1 MAALPA
7 TSPVFSILIQFA
19 RYFPPQSSGQ
29 IALLTALAVSNRV
42 YLYAMA
48 ITIVA
53 LASIRGTSDQPRLGN
68 RLLSLTEE
76 LLYRPALNASMTESP
91 VEETKPGLIGSL
103 SESGLVDSM
112 DEMPEQ
118 SQALLL
124 ALLVSSLLALS
135 VLLVPFWNGI
145 QVQTL
150 SDGNPSQ
157 ILPFINQL
165 WNFGVLTLFTRSEV
179 RRLLQELNLS
189 LFSAAELLEW
199 TFAGGIVG
207 LAFLIPSIWP
217 AQNFVNMA
225 LAILVARAIQ
235 LNKFPSIVLALS
247 LLALYDTASVLLLPA
262 ANAVSDVI
270 SNALTTTTTA
280 VAGDGG
286 GSIPPEATRS
296 AMGSVALQK
305 LTSNTFQPGLL
316 VTKVNDRLVGSL
328 GLGDAVFP
336 SLLATFVRRFDDTK
350 QQQQQSTSE
359 QRIPLWPVAILGYAL
374 GCLACE
380 FTPALSS
387 TGVPALLLIIPS
399 MLGLVL
405 LVAAVTGE
413 LRNLWIFDPKQ
424 S

>member
-1 MAALPA
+1 
-7 TSPVFSILIQFA
+7 
-19 RYFPPQSSGQ
+19 
-29 IALLTALAVSNRV
+29 
-42 YLYAMA
+42 MA